1 MRARWFWKAFKLIYK
16 YVQPKNCSMFH
27 FFHSSVFPFSSV
39 FPSVR
44 VSKLLPFFAGTVFTS
59 ALKTSQRGGVI
70 STCMYCDILFF
81 RCGRKPIRHKRHLS
95 SLPHIIIL
103 HIPSNASVTPAS
115 PMSSADPIINLVFP
129 EIKFKVR
136 NMSIYNWPLTSL
148 SVQSGRPFPSAAWV
162 CILKGFLT
170 SSMWMESLLGQ
181 LYWAWA
187 LR

>member
-1 MRARWFWKAFKLIYK
+1 MRARWFWKSFKLIYK
-16 YVQPKNCSMFH
+16 YVQPENCSMFH

-44 VSKLLPFFAGTVFTS
+44 VSKILPFFAGTVFTS

-115 PMSSADPIINLVFP
+115 PMSSADPIINL
-129 EIKFKVR
+129 
-136 NMSIYNWPLTSL
+136 TSL